1 MAGLAQAKASACILF
16 IKWQPARAIK
26 QVFTIDRGKP
36 LLFNKPYYNMSNKEE
51 IKFELVNYKP
61 SEDEKLVI
69 KSAVFNFITL
79 GERVDSI

>member
-1 MAGLAQAKASACILF
+1 
-16 IKWQPARAIK
+16 
-26 QVFTIDRGKP
+26 
-36 LLFNKPYYNMSNKEE
+36 MSNKDE

-79 GERVDSI
+79 GERVDCI